1 MKNQTK
7 QNTVADLYGIDLR
20 IGGYVD
26 GGLNTYNNTSTQFF
40 ASLPS
45 SLSFAGGSQFNAN
58 LGTYPDINIR
68 TYRPSA
74 VSPVPTITI
83 NPCSSDAAGAPLIN
97 TPSSVIL
104 GDLGSSGVGPSV
116 FQFTPGT
123 TSTFINFTYVD
134 ESAPFNTTASWYA
147 YANTLSN
154 TVLKS
159 SVNGLPWYLSIP
171 TPHLGTIR
179 EKHEV
184 SNFTIRDCIATE
196 NYIWFSPGTVNVNNT
211 GIAYREGYV
220 NQGVTVSGA
229 NLNYYNYDGGGNT
242 GWVFHEPPSASMDL
256 SFWANPPYEVLGE
269 SKNSYYYNT
278 FYGQSWS
285 STNFV
290 TPGSYTWIAPA
301 GVYSITVTA
310 IGGGGGG
317 SVAGGSKANT
327 GGGGGGLAWATNVP
341 VVPGQSYTVVVGAG
355 GTGGNT
361 PTSGGDSYFQRPQS
375 YLEVRGLGGKL
386 GLSAVI
392 TTSTLAGGIGGT
404 STFQTTGTGIVT
416 GSGFGGAGGTY
427 TSANSGAYGFNT
439 AGGGAG
445 GYMGNGGKG
454 QDNSATFDG
463 GGGGGGGAGGSVS
476 TGTTRGG
483 GGTGLY
489 GEGVSGLVPNGGG
502 SGGAASNLTNGGLY
516 GGGGAGVAS
525 GTGVSQG
532 GNGAVRIS
540 WPGFFGPK

>member
-1 MKNQTK
+1 
-7 QNTVADLYGIDLR
+7 VASY
-20 IGGYVD
+20 
-26 GGLNTYNNTSTQFF
+26 
-40 ASLPS
+40 PS
-45 SLSFAGGSQFNAN
+45 SLSFANTNQFNAN
-58 LGTYPDINIR
+58 LNQYLNISIGTWR
-68 TYRPSA
+68 ASKE
-74 VSPVPTITI
+74 SPVPVLTI
-83 NPCSSDAAGAPLIN
+83 NPCASDATNGSPLIDV
-97 TPSSVIL
+97 PSSVTL
-104 GDLGSSGVGPSV
+104 GDLKASDVGPSI

-123 TSTFINFTYVD
+123 TSTFINFTYAD
-134 ESAPFNTTASWYA
+134 TSAPFNTTASWYA

-154 TVLKS
+154 TVLRS
-159 SVNGLPWYLSIP
+159 SQLGQSWNISIP
-171 TPHLGTIR
+171 TPHRGTIR
-179 EKHEV
+179 EKHVV
-184 SNFTIRDCIATE
+184 SNFTIQDSNALQE
-196 NYIWFSPGTVNVNNT
+196 YIWFAPGTVNVSNT
-211 GIAYREGYV
+211 GKAYQEGYV
-220 NQGVTVSGA
+220 SGSNVIRGA
-229 NLNYYNYDGGGNT
+229 SVDYYNYNNGRNT

-256 SFWANPPYEVLGE
+256 SFWSNPPYEVLGE
-269 SKNSYYYNT
+269 SKDSYYYNT

-290 TPGSYTWIAPA
+290 TPGSYIWIPPA

-317 SVAGGSKANT
+317 SVAGGAKANT

-341 VVPGQSYTVVVGAG
+341 VVPGQSYTVVVGLG
-355 GTGGNT
+355 GTANN
-361 PTSGGDSYFQRPQS
+361 SGGDSYFQRPQS
-375 YLEVRGLGGKL
+375 YLEVRGLGGKS
-386 GLSAVI
+386 GTSATIATV
-392 TTSTLAGGIGGT
+392 TLVGGSGGT

-416 GSGFGGAGGTY
+416 GGGFGGAGGTY
-427 TSANSGAYGFNT
+427 TFANSGAYGSNT

-454 QDNSATFDG
+454 QDNSGVPFDG
-463 GGGGGGGAGGSVS
+463 LGQGGGGAGGSVS

-502 SGGAASNLTNGGLY
+502 SGGSASNLTNGGLY